1 MTSPVFGSPAE
12 QSAFDII
19 NQQLQDWGIGSL
31 ASAAADLIKQGLD
44 GNAVTIELQNT
55 PAYQQRFA
63 ANQQR
68 IKNGLAALAPA
79 DYIATETSYK
89 QVMSQYGL
97 PPGFYDSPSDLNDF
111 IAKDVSPSELN
122 SRAQIAQQVWLS
134 NDQQTKD
141 TWRSFYGLSDGAAI
155 ASILD
160 PNTALPIVQRQ
171 AAAAQFGGDAARQ
184 GLTAD
189 QQRLEQYADLGFSR
203 DAVDKGLGQ
212 VAGEQPVLN
221 NLAQRFGQQFN
232 QGTAMDADIGGNAA
246 AQRQRQSLIN
256 NESSLFSSRAAAD
269 SAALGRNVGGQF

>member
-1 MTSPVFGSPAE
+1 MTSPVFGTPGE

-19 NQQLQDWGIGSL
+19 NQQLQNWGIGSL

-55 PAYQQRFA
+55 PQYQQRFA

-68 IKNGLAALAPA
+68 LKNGLAVLTPA
-79 DYIATETSYK
+79 DYIATETSYR
-89 QVMSQYGL
+89 QVLSQYGL
-97 PPGFYDSPSDLNDF
+97 PAGFYDSPSALNDF

-122 SRAQIAQQVWLS
+122 TRAQTAQQIWLS
-134 NDQQTKD
+134 NDQATKD

-160 PNTALPIVQRQ
+160 PHTALPIVQRQ

-189 QQRLEQYADLGFSR
+189 QQRLEQYADLGYSR
-203 DAVDKGLGQ
+203 DAVDKGLAQ
-212 VAGEQPVLN
+212 VAAEAPELN
-221 NLAQRFGQQFN
+221 NMAARFGQKFD
-232 QGTAMDADIGGNAA
+232 QGTAMDAAIGGNAA
-246 AQRQRQSLIN
+246 AIRQRQSLIS

-269 SAALGRNVGGQF
+269 SAALGRNTNGQF